1 MVVFI
6 NDFNTKTS
14 REEHLKMLRACFQR
28 CKEVGISLN
37 PENVY
42 LAMVQGIYL
51 GYVVFKKGKKP
62 YPDKVE
68 IIVNLQPPTTFKFF

>member
-1 MVVFI
+1 
-6 NDFNTKTS
+6 
-14 REEHLKMLRACFQR
+14 
-28 CKEVGISLN
+28 
-37 PENVY
+37 
-42 LAMVQGIYL
+42 MVQGIYL